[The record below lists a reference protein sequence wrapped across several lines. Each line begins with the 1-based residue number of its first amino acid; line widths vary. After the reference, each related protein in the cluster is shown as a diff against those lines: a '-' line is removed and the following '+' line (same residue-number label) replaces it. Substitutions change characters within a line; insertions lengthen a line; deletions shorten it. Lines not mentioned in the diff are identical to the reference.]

1 MTFTVIAIIWIIITT
16 TTKKPLSFYQLVQT
30 STSSAQAWRWTTL
43 GGTATHT
50 AAAGQVEMIIHYD
63 HNDDDG
69 NDDNDNGD
77 NQAGSANC
85 GSQQQQQ
92 AAAAVQAAALAHSSV
107 AGLQVFHHGDD
118 YGDGEDSLY
127 FQKYAHW

>member
-118 YGDGEDSLY
+118 YDDGDNLC
-127 FQKYAHW
+127 FQKYAYW